1 MKLKPFFFLF
11 GLQLLSYLPCFSQE
25 TILHYLSGTDK
36 DHTVQWDF
44 YCSTGRNS
52 GVWSKIPVPSCWE
65 LEGFGTYHYGWE
77 ENYKGNEKGFY
88 KFKFERKPSWK
99 NKIVR
104 LVFEGAM
111 TDTEV
116 KLNGK
121 SAGPIHQGSF
131 YRFKYDITKLL
142 KADNLLEVAVSKI
155 SSDTSVNRAERM
167 SDFWVFGGIFRPV
180 YLEILPEEFIDW
192 TAIDARADGS
202 FSINVY
208 PMFVEKA
215 THIQAQIMTLD
226 GKPVGQSF
234 SVALSRS
241 NRSRVTVVTKIDNPR
256 TWNPEDPNLYK
267 VQVTLREGERAIHTV
282 TEKFGFRTVEFK
294 EGIGFFVNGTKIM
307 FKGVN
312 RHSFW
317 PTSGRTTSKAIS
329 ILDVNLI
336 KEMNMNSVRM
346 AHYPPDAHFLDVCD
360 SLGLFVLDELGGWQ
374 KKYDT
379 PVGRKLVKETVMKDV
394 NHPSIVIWDNG
405 NEGGNNHDLVNE
417 FAKYDPQNRKVIHP
431 WNTFQGTD
439 TQHYKGY
446 DCCAGSLYHGNLVF
460 FPTEIIHG
468 LYDGGNGAGLNDHW
482 NLMLSNPLS
491 AGCFLWCFADEGIV
505 RHDRDG
511 RVDVKGD
518 RAPDGI
524 VGPFREKE
532 GSFFTIKEIWAPVQ
546 INNRRLLPVFDGT
559 LKVENKYFYTDL
571 SEITFSWKL
580 KRFSGPGD
588 LRREGQ
594 IIFSDSFK
602 GPSIPPQQNGEIKLN
617 LPPNYLD
624 ADVLSVTATDRFN
637 HNIFTW
643 TWPLK
648 TAAEFTQRLKKIEP
662 GVAKPSVEENAND
675 ILISANGVTIGFDKK
690 SGTISS
696 VKNAVSPI
704 SFSNGPVLENA
715 FVKLLS
721 LKHYPSGD
729 DYIIEVNYDGDF
741 KRLQFTM
748 SKEGVLKMSYA
759 YSHFKWGGENA
770 FNNLGINFN
779 YPEEKITGVTYL
791 GSGPY
796 RVWKNRMKGGSF
808 GVWRKQYNNTM
819 TGLSWEYPEFKGYY
833 KDLCWVVI
841 ENKESSFLIYTETP
855 DLFLRLYTPAKAE
868 NDKNI
873 FTAPEFPSG
882 DISFLHGINSIGTKF
897 DAASN
902 HGPEGAKNKIGPEW
916 ISGTLY
922 FDFRPR

>member
-1 MKLKPFFFLF
+1 
-11 GLQLLSYLPCFSQE
+11 
-25 TILHYLSGTDK
+25 
-36 DHTVQWDF
+36 
-44 YCSTGRNS
+44 
-52 GVWSKIPVPSCWE
+52 
-65 LEGFGTYHYGWE
+65 
-77 ENYKGNEKGFY
+77 
-88 KFKFERKPSWK
+88 
-99 NKIVR
+99 
-104 LVFEGAM
+104 
-111 TDTEV
+111 
-116 KLNGK
+116 
-121 SAGPIHQGSF
+121 
-131 YRFKYDITKLL
+131 
-142 KADNLLEVAVSKI
+142 
-155 SSDTSVNRAERM
+155 
-167 SDFWVFGGIFRPV
+167 
-180 YLEILPEEFIDW
+180 
-192 TAIDARADGS
+192 
-202 FSINVY
+202 
-208 PMFVEKA
+208 
-215 THIQAQIMTLD
+215 
-226 GKPVGQSF
+226 
-234 SVALSRS
+234 
-241 NRSRVTVVTKIDNPR
+241 
-256 TWNPEDPNLYK
+256 
-267 VQVTLREGERAIHTV
+267 
-282 TEKFGFRTVEFK
+282 
-294 EGIGFFVNGTKIM
+294 
-307 FKGVN
+307 
-312 RHSFW
+312 
-317 PTSGRTTSKAIS
+317 
-329 ILDVNLI
+329 
-336 KEMNMNSVRM
+336 M

-431 WNTFQGTD
+431 WNIFQGTD

-505 RHDRDG
+505 RHDRDSM
-511 RVDVKGD
+511 VDVKGD

-546 INNRRLLPVFDGT
+546 IKNRRLLPVFDGT
-559 LKVENKYFYTDL
+559 LEVENKYFYTNL
-571 SEITFSWKL
+571 SEITFSWNLKKL
-580 KRFSGPGD
+580 SGPDD

-594 IIFSDSFK
+594 IVFLDSFK
-602 GPSIPPQQNGEIKLN
+602 GPPIPPQQNGKIKLN

-624 ADVLSVTATDRFN
+624 ADVLSLTAIDRFN
-637 HNIFTW
+637 HEVFTW

-648 TAAEFTQRLKKIEP
+648 TPTEFSERLKKIEP
-662 GVAKPSVEENAND
+662 GAKPSVEENANN

-721 LKHYPSGD
+721 LKHYPVGD
-729 DYIIEVNYDGDF
+729 HYVIDVNYDGDF
-741 KRLQFTM
+741 KRLQYTM

-759 YSHFKWGGENA
+759 YSHFRWGSENA

-779 YPEEKITGVTYL
+779 YPEEKITGVTFL

-841 ENKESSFLIYTETP
+841 ENKESSFLIYTDTA
-855 DLFLRLYTPAKAE
+855 DLFLRLYTPAKPE

-873 FTAPEFPSG
+873 FTVPEFPSG

-897 DAASN
+897 DPASN